1 LTGLRRLEA
10 PFDQCQRGFFIAGA
24 WAELLALSPVWAT
37 GRWFENSNHVY
48 VIVGVSENEVEYY
61 DPWYDVAP
69 DDAFTSHKT
78 SLNWVLNGDGG
89 TRKGL
94 AHTFQWYPLQFIKP

>member
-1 LTGLRRLEA
+1 
-10 PFDQCQRGFFIAGA
+10 
-24 WAELLALSPVWAT
+24 
-37 GRWFENSNHVY
+37 
-48 VIVGVSENEVEYY
+48 VSENEVEYY